1 MSPLRPLRPLAALHI
16 SETRV
21 KICCIASL
29 DEARLAERHGA
40 WAVGLVSDMP
50 SGPGVIPEESI
61 AEIAEALPSHL
72 ESFLLTCRTDTRAIA
87 AQHHPS
93 RTTTIHVCDRLAPGA
108 HALLRDA
115 VPGTR
120 LVQVVHVTGEESLEE
135 AESLAGVV
143 DAILLDSG
151 RPDLTVKEL
160 GGTGR
165 VHDWEISRAIV
176 QAVAVPVILAGGLRA
191 DNVGTAIEAVR
202 PYAID
207 VCTGV
212 RTNGVLDEQKLS
224 DFMREARP
232 IPL

>member
-1 MSPLRPLRPLAALHI
+1 MSPLRSLRPLPTG
-16 SETRV
+16 TRV

-29 DEARLAERHGA
+29 DEARCAERLGA

-61 AEIAEALPSHL
+61 ANIAEALPSHL
-72 ESFLLTCRTDTRAIA
+72 ESFLLTCRTDPRAIA
-87 AQHHPS
+87 AQHHRC
-93 RTTTIHVCDRLAPGA
+93 RTTAIQLCDRLAPGA
-108 HALLRDA
+108 HALLREA
-115 VPGTR
+115 IPGAR
-120 LVQVVHVTGEESLEE
+120 LVQVVHVTGEASLRE
-135 AESLAGVV
+135 AEALAGVV

-151 RPDLTVKEL
+151 RPDLAVKEL

-176 QAVAVPVILAGGLRA
+176 DAAAVPVILAGGLRA
-191 DNVGTAIEAVR
+191 ENVGAAIEAVR
-202 PYAID
+202 PHALD

-224 DFMREARP
+224 DFMREVRA